1 MGRIGPIRLRRL
13 FFHLK
18 GEQQMSKQEDANLIL
33 KLYDLRREPV
43 MREARNWFFSFN
55 PTSAAEYM
63 ETLMGPQGAYAR
75 MVISYWDMAA
85 SLVNNGAIDE
95 QMFNDANGEH
105 LFVFAK
111 IEPVIDELR
120 QAWNQP
126 EMLKHYE
133 TLIRRIPN
141 NKETLTG
148 IRERIKLIQG
158 MMAERAAKAKAAT
171 AQS

>member
-1 MGRIGPIRLRRL
+1 
-13 FFHLK
+13 
-18 GEQQMSKQEDANLIL
+18 MSKEESASLIL

-55 PTSAAEYM
+55 PTTTAEYM
-63 ETLMGPQGAYAR
+63 EAMMGEHSGHLR

-111 IEPVIDELR
+111 IEPILEELR
-120 QAWNQP
+120 TQWQQP
-126 EMLKHYE
+126 DMLKNYE
-133 TLIRRIPN
+133 AIIRRIPE
-141 NKETLTG
+141 NKEKLAA
-148 IRERIKLIQG
+148 IRERIKMIQG
-158 MMAERAAKAKAAT
+158 MMAERVQTAT
-171 AQS
+171 A

>member
-1 MGRIGPIRLRRL
+1 MG
-13 FFHLK
+13 
-18 GEQQMSKQEDANLIL
+18 KQADADLIL

-55 PTSAAEYM
+55 PTTAAEYM
-63 ETLMGPQGAYAR
+63 EAMMSPQSGYVR

-111 IEPVIDELR
+111 IEPILAELR
-120 QAWNQP
+120 QQWNQP
-126 EMLKHYE
+126 EMLKNYE
-133 TLIRRIPN
+133 TLVRRIPN
-141 NKETLTG
+141 NEQILAG
-148 IRERIKLIQG
+148 IRERIKMIQG
-158 MMAERAAKAKAAT
+158 MMAERAAKTQAAG
-171 AQS
+171 ASS

>member
-1 MGRIGPIRLRRL
+1 
-13 FFHLK
+13 
-18 GEQQMSKQEDANLIL
+18 MSKQEDANLIL

-55 PTSAAEYM
+55 PTTAAEYM
-63 ETLMGPQGAYAR
+63 EAMMGPNSGYVR

-111 IEPVIDELR
+111 IEPILEELR
-120 QAWNQP
+120 TQWQQP
-126 EMLKHYE
+126 DMLKNYE
-133 TLIRRIPN
+133 AIVRRVPE
-141 NKETLTG
+141 NKEKLAA
-148 IRERIKLIQG
+148 IRERIKMIQG
-158 MMAERAAKAKAAT
+158 MMAERTQAANA
-171 AQS
+171 

>member
-1 MGRIGPIRLRRL
+1 MGK
-13 FFHLK
+13 H
-18 GEQQMSKQEDANLIL
+18 EDADLIL

-55 PTSAAEYM
+55 PTTAADYM
-63 ETLMGPQGAYAR
+63 EAIMGPQSGYLR

-95 QMFNDANGEH
+95 QLFNDANGEH
-105 LFVFAK
+105 IFIFAK
-111 IEPVIDELR
+111 IEPILDELR
-120 QAWNQP
+120 QQWNQP

-133 TLIRRIPN
+133 ALIRRIPN
-141 NKETLTG
+141 NKETLAG
-148 IRERIKLIQG
+148 IRERIKMIQG

>member
-1 MGRIGPIRLRRL
+1 
-13 FFHLK
+13 
-18 GEQQMSKQEDANLIL
+18 MSKEESASLIL

-55 PTSAAEYM
+55 PTTTAEYM
-63 ETLMGPQGAYAR
+63 EAMMGEHSGHLR

-111 IEPVIDELR
+111 IEPILEDMRKLMN
-120 QAWNQP
+120 AP
-126 EMLKHYE
+126 EALGHFEK
-133 TLIRRIPN
+133 LIR
-141 NKETLTG
+141 
-148 IRERIKLIQG
+148 
-158 MMAERAAKAKAAT
+158 
-171 AQS
+171 

>member
-1 MGRIGPIRLRRL
+1 
-13 FFHLK
+13 
-18 GEQQMSKQEDANLIL
+18 MSKEESANLIL
-33 KLYDLRREPV
+33 KLYDLRRETV

-55 PTSAAEYM
+55 PTSSAEYM
-63 ETLMGPQGAYAR
+63 EAMMGEHSGHLR

-111 IEPVIDELR
+111 IEPILEELR
-120 QAWNQP
+120 QQWNQP

-133 TLIRRIPN
+133 AVVRRVPN
-141 NKETLTG
+141 NKETLAG
-148 IRERIKLIQG
+148 IRERIKMIQA
-158 MMAERAAKAKAAT
+158 MMAERGQAANA
-171 AQS
+171 

>member
-1 MGRIGPIRLRRL
+1 MG
-13 FFHLK
+13 
-18 GEQQMSKQEDANLIL
+18 KQADADLIL

-55 PTSAAEYM
+55 PTTTAEYM
-63 ETLMGPQGAYAR
+63 EAMMSEKSGYVR

-111 IEPVIDELR
+111 IEPILGALR
-120 QAWNQP
+120 EQWNQP
-126 EMLKHYE
+126 EMLKHFE
-133 TLIRRIPN
+133 TLVRRVPN
-141 NKETLTG
+141 NEQILAG
-148 IRERIKLIQG
+148 IRERIKMIQG
-158 MMAERAAKAKAAT
+158 MMAERAKAAGAT
-171 AQS
+171 S